1 MRQNP
6 VVQHELLTSFLL
18 KMTARNGVPVEGHPF
33 SLAFSAAVVFSVRI
47 TSPLETRPLWLTF
60 LAADT
65 ALPARQAFFPLS
77 AEKENLT
84 EVHK

>member
-47 TSPLETRPLWLTF
+47 TSPLETRPRETF